1 VSISVS
7 LVRRPTTGRG
17 PHTSIAKRGFDIVVA
32 SLALLLLTPLLL
44 VIAALIRLDTR
55 GPVLFRQVRVGRGGR
70 TFEIQKFRTMRQATD
85 RPEANISPTGD
96 PRITRVGRRLRRSY
110 LDELPQLINVLRG
123 EMSLIGPRPET
134 PEFVALYRPDELRV
148 LSVRPGVMGPSTLLS
163 MTEEDR
169 LADADDALELYVSTI
184 LRERVSADLT
194 YLDTW
199 SLRNDIRLLCTQVW
213 AIARRQW

>member
-1 VSISVS
+1 VS
-7 LVRRPTTGRG
+7 LVRRATTGRG
-17 PHTSIAKRGFDIVVA
+17 PHTSIAKRGFDLVVA
-32 SLALLLLTPLLL
+32 SLALLLLTPVLLL
-44 VIAALIRLDTR
+44 IAAMIRLDTR

-70 TFEIQKFRTMRQATD
+70 TFEIRKFRTMRHGAD
-85 RPEANISPTGD
+85 RLGANISPTGD
-96 PRITRVGRRLRRSY
+96 PRITRVGRRLRSSY

-148 LSVRPGVMGPSTLLS
+148 LSVRPGVMGPSTLRS

-169 LADADDALELYVSTI
+169 LAGAEDALDLYVSTI

-199 SLRNDIRLLCTQVW
+199 SLRNDVRLMCAQVW
-213 AIARRQW
+213 AIVRRQW